1 MPDITT
7 EDGTV
12 IPFWLYV
19 STFVLIGLII
29 LMVLYVIFIYIKS
42 KEFHSYS
49 CAYIIILNISIL
61 IDSIFRIIP
70 VGDDK
75 TKYKWLQFIQAF
87 ILASLD
93 KYILLALTLQVFIIY
108 LGIMKTDFYYKH
120 KKAIFYITFFTSM
133 GLSFL
138 MGGLFLLGDV
148 TDYGLYWYTKDNSI
162 KKIFDNIFNSVFL
175 TLNTFFCIIVIINIC
190 IRKEEI
196 EKGMLNENDYEHD
209 LNRMIII
216 FITNTLIYVES
227 FIIIHD
233 VINIKGVYI
242 DLIYLVSCLIVTL
255 IYSINKFVINE
266 TKKIFCKK
274 VLLKSKP
281 KINTFAQTSTFK
293 EVEMNNRLSD
303 EYGDDN

>member
-7 EDGTV
+7 EDGTD

-29 LMVLYVIFIYIKS
+29 LIVLYVIFIYIKS

-61 IDSIFRIIP
+61 IDNIFRIIP
-70 VGDDK
+70 VSDDK

-93 KYILLALTLQVFIIY
+93 KYILLDLTLQVFIIY
-108 LGIMKTDFYYKH
+108 LGIMKTDFYYKY

-216 FITNTLIYVES
+216 FITNTLFYVES

-281 KINTFAQTSTFK
+281 KINTFVQTSTFK

>member
-1 MPDITT
+1 M
-7 EDGTV
+7 
-12 IPFWLYV
+12 
-19 STFVLIGLII
+19 
-29 LMVLYVIFIYIKS
+29 
-42 KEFHSYS
+42 
-49 CAYIIILNISIL
+49 
-61 IDSIFRIIP
+61 
-70 VGDDK
+70 
-75 TKYKWLQFIQAF
+75 
-87 ILASLD
+87 
-93 KYILLALTLQVFIIY
+93 
-108 LGIMKTDFYYKH
+108 
-120 KKAIFYITFFTSM
+120 
-133 GLSFL
+133 
-138 MGGLFLLGDV
+138 
-148 TDYGLYWYTKDNSI
+148 
-162 KKIFDNIFNSVFL
+162 

-242 DLIYLVSCLIVTL
+242 DLIYLVSCLILTL

-281 KINTFAQTSTFK
+281 KINTFVQTSTFK

>member
-1 MPDITT
+1 MPDIIT
-7 EDGTV
+7 EDDSV

-29 LMVLYVIFIYIKS
+29 LIVLYVIFIYIKS

-61 IDSIFRIIP
+61 IDNIFRIIP
-70 VGDDK
+70 VGDDE

-87 ILASLD
+87 ILASFD
-93 KYILLALTLQVFIIY
+93 KYILLDLTLQVFIIY
-108 LGIMKTDFYYKH
+108 LGIMKTDFYYKY

-148 TDYGLYWYTKDNSI
+148 TDYGLYWYTKDKSI
-162 KKIFDNIFNSVFL
+162 KKIFDDIFNSVFL

-255 IYSINKFVINE
+255 IYSINKFVINQ

>member
-1 MPDITT
+1 MPDIIT

-29 LMVLYVIFIYIKS
+29 LIVLYVIFIYIKS

-75 TKYKWLQFIQAF
+75 TKYKWLQYIQAF

-93 KYILLALTLQVFIIY
+93 KYILLDLILQVFIIY

-148 TDYGLYWYTKDNSI
+148 TDYGLYWYTKDYSI

-281 KINTFAQTSTFK
+281 KINTFTQTSTFK

>member
-1 MPDITT
+1 
-7 EDGTV
+7 
-12 IPFWLYV
+12 
-19 STFVLIGLII
+19 
-29 LMVLYVIFIYIKS
+29 
-42 KEFHSYS
+42 
-49 CAYIIILNISIL
+49 
-61 IDSIFRIIP
+61 
-70 VGDDK
+70 
-75 TKYKWLQFIQAF
+75 
-87 ILASLD
+87 
-93 KYILLALTLQVFIIY
+93 
-108 LGIMKTDFYYKH
+108 MKTDFYYKH

-242 DLIYLVSCLIVTL
+242 DLIYLVSCLILTL

>member
-12 IPFWLYV
+12 IPFWMYV

-29 LMVLYVIFIYIKS
+29 LIVLYVIFIYIKS

-75 TKYKWLQFIQAF
+75 TKYKWLQYIQAF

-93 KYILLALTLQVFIIY
+93 KYILLDLILQVFIIY

-120 KKAIFYITFFTSM
+120 KKAIFYITFFTGM

-138 MGGLFLLGDV
+138 MGGLFLLGNV

-281 KINTFAQTSTFK
+281 KINTFDQTSTFK

>member
-1 MPDITT
+1 MPDIIT

-29 LMVLYVIFIYIKS
+29 LIVLYVIFIYIKS

-75 TKYKWLQFIQAF
+75 TKYKWLQYIQAF

-93 KYILLALTLQVFIIY
+93 KYILLDLTLQVFIIY

-196 EKGMLNENDYEHD
+196 EKEMLNENDYEHD

>member
-1 MPDITT
+1 MPDIIT

-29 LMVLYVIFIYIKS
+29 LIVLYVIFIYIKS

-61 IDSIFRIIP
+61 IDNIFRIIP
-70 VGDDK
+70 VSDDK

>member
-1 MPDITT
+1 MPDIIT

-29 LMVLYVIFIYIKS
+29 LIVLYVIFIYIKS

-61 IDSIFRIIP
+61 IDNIFRIIP

>member
-1 MPDITT
+1 MPDIIT

-29 LMVLYVIFIYIKS
+29 LIVLYVIFIYIKS

-61 IDSIFRIIP
+61 IDNIFRIIP

-93 KYILLALTLQVFIIY
+93 KYILLDLTLQVFIIY

>member
-1 MPDITT
+1 MPDIIT

-29 LMVLYVIFIYIKS
+29 LIVLYVIFIYIKS

-61 IDSIFRIIP
+61 IDSIFRM

-75 TKYKWLQFIQAF
+75 TKYKWLQYIQAF

-93 KYILLALTLQVFIIY
+93 KYILLDLILQVFIIY

-120 KKAIFYITFFTSM
+120 KKAIFYITFFTGM

>member
-29 LMVLYVIFIYIKS
+29 LIVLYVIFIYIKS

-138 MGGLFLLGDV
+138 MGGLFLLGNV

>member
-1 MPDITT
+1 MPDIIT
-7 EDGTV
+7 EDLTV

-29 LMVLYVIFIYIKS
+29 LIVLYVIFIYIKS

-61 IDSIFRIIP
+61 IDNIFRIIP
-70 VGDDK
+70 VSDDE
-75 TKYKWLQFIQAF
+75 TKYKWLQYIQAF

-93 KYILLALTLQVFIIY
+93 KYILLDLTLQVFIIY

-138 MGGLFLLGDV
+138 MGGLFLLGNV

>member
-12 IPFWLYV
+12 IPFWMYV

-29 LMVLYVIFIYIKS
+29 LIVLYVIFIYIKS

-75 TKYKWLQFIQAF
+75 TKYKWLQYIQAF

-93 KYILLALTLQVFIIY
+93 KYILLDLILQVFIIY

-120 KKAIFYITFFTSM
+120 KKAIFYITFFTGM

-281 KINTFAQTSTFK
+281 KINTFDQTSTFK

>member
-1 MPDITT
+1 MPDIIT

-29 LMVLYVIFIYIKS
+29 LIVLYVIFIYIKS

-75 TKYKWLQFIQAF
+75 TKYKWLQYIQAF

-93 KYILLALTLQVFIIY
+93 KYILLDLTLQVFIIY

-120 KKAIFYITFFTSM
+120 KKAIFYITFFTGM

-196 EKGMLNENDYEHD
+196 EKEMLNENDYEHD

>member
-1 MPDITT
+1 MPDIIT

-29 LMVLYVIFIYIKS
+29 LIVLYVIFIYIKS

-75 TKYKWLQFIQAF
+75 TKYKWLQYIQAF

-93 KYILLALTLQVFIIY
+93 KYILLDLILQVFIIY

-120 KKAIFYITFFTSM
+120 KKAIFYITFFTGM

-148 TDYGLYWYTKDNSI
+148 TDYGLYWYTKDYSI

-209 LNRMIII
+209 LNRMILI
-216 FITNTLIYVES
+216 FYFIY
-227 FIIIHD
+227 
-233 VINIKGVYI
+233 
-242 DLIYLVSCLIVTL
+242 
-255 IYSINKFVINE
+255 IYSLYINYRNILV
-266 TKKIFCKK
+266 
-274 VLLKSKP
+274 
-281 KINTFAQTSTFK
+281 
-293 EVEMNNRLSD
+293 
-303 EYGDDN
+303 

>member
-1 MPDITT
+1 MPDIIT

-29 LMVLYVIFIYIKS
+29 LIVLYVIFIYIKS

-61 IDSIFRIIP
+61 IDNIFRIIP
-70 VGDDK
+70 VSDDK

-93 KYILLALTLQVFIIY
+93 KYILLDLTLQVFIIY
-108 LGIMKTDFYYKH
+108 LGIMKTNFYYKH

>member
-1 MPDITT
+1 MPDIIT

-29 LMVLYVIFIYIKS
+29 LIVLYVIFIYIKS

-61 IDSIFRIIP
+61 IDNIFRIIP
-70 VGDDK
+70 VSDDK

-209 LNRMIII
+209 LNRMILI

>member
-1 MPDITT
+1 MPDIIT

-29 LMVLYVIFIYIKS
+29 LIVLYVIFIYIKS

-75 TKYKWLQFIQAF
+75 TKYKWLQYIQAF

-93 KYILLALTLQVFIIY
+93 KYILLDLTLQVFIIY

-209 LNRMIII
+209 LNRMI
-216 FITNTLIYVES
+216 LI
-227 FIIIHD
+227 
-233 VINIKGVYI
+233 
-242 DLIYLVSCLIVTL
+242 
-255 IYSINKFVINE
+255 
-266 TKKIFCKK
+266 
-274 VLLKSKP
+274 
-281 KINTFAQTSTFK
+281 
-293 EVEMNNRLSD
+293 
-303 EYGDDN
+303 

>member
-1 MPDITT
+1 MPDIIT

-29 LMVLYVIFIYIKS
+29 LIVLYVIFIYIKS

-75 TKYKWLQFIQAF
+75 TKYKWLQYIQAF

-138 MGGLFLLGDV
+138 MGGLFLLGNV
-148 TDYGLYWYTKDNSI
+148 TDYGLYWYTNDNSI

-233 VINIKGVYI
+233 VIKITGVYI

>member
-12 IPFWLYV
+12 IPFWMYV

-29 LMVLYVIFIYIKS
+29 LIVLYVIFIYIKS

-75 TKYKWLQFIQAF
+75 TKYKWLQYIQAF

-93 KYILLALTLQVFIIY
+93 KYILLDLILQVFIIY

-120 KKAIFYITFFTSM
+120 KKAIFYITFFTGM

>member
-1 MPDITT
+1 MPDIIT

-29 LMVLYVIFIYIKS
+29 LIVLYVIFIYIKS

-93 KYILLALTLQVFIIY
+93 KYILLDLTLQVFIIY

>member
-1 MPDITT
+1 MPDIIT

-29 LMVLYVIFIYIKS
+29 LIVLYVIFIYIKS

-75 TKYKWLQFIQAF
+75 TKYKWLQYIQAF

-93 KYILLALTLQVFIIY
+93 KYILLDLILQVFIIY

-120 KKAIFYITFFTSM
+120 KKAIFYITFFTGM

-196 EKGMLNENDYEHD
+196 EKEMLNENDYEHD

-233 VINIKGVYI
+233 VIKIKGVYI

>member
-1 MPDITT
+1 MPDIIT
-7 EDGTV
+7 EDDSV

-29 LMVLYVIFIYIKS
+29 LIVLYVIFIYIKS
-42 KEFHSYS
+42 KEFHSYL

-93 KYILLALTLQVFIIY
+93 KYILLDLTLQVFIIY

-175 TLNTFFCIIVIINIC
+175 TLNTFFCI
-190 IRKEEI
+190 
-196 EKGMLNENDYEHD
+196 
-209 LNRMIII
+209 
-216 FITNTLIYVES
+216 
-227 FIIIHD
+227 
-233 VINIKGVYI
+233 
-242 DLIYLVSCLIVTL
+242 
-255 IYSINKFVINE
+255 
-266 TKKIFCKK
+266 
-274 VLLKSKP
+274 
-281 KINTFAQTSTFK
+281 
-293 EVEMNNRLSD
+293 LS
-303 EYGDDN
+303 

>member
-1 MPDITT
+1 MPDIIT

-29 LMVLYVIFIYIKS
+29 LIVLYVIFIYIKS

-75 TKYKWLQFIQAF
+75 TKYKWLQYIQAF

-93 KYILLALTLQVFIIY
+93 KYILLDLTLQVFIIY

>member
-1 MPDITT
+1 MPDIITA
-7 EDGTV
+7 DGTV

-29 LMVLYVIFIYIKS
+29 LIVLYVIFIYIKS

-61 IDSIFRIIP
+61 IDNIFRIIP
-70 VGDDK
+70 VSDDK

-196 EKGMLNENDYEHD
+196 EKEMLNENDYEHD

-242 DLIYLVSCLIVTL
+242 DLIYLVSCLIVSL

>member
-1 MPDITT
+1 MPDIITD
-7 EDGTV
+7 DGTV

-29 LMVLYVIFIYIKS
+29 LIVLYVIFIYIKS

-61 IDSIFRIIP
+61 IDNIFRIIP
-70 VGDDK
+70 VGDDE

-93 KYILLALTLQVFIIY
+93 KYILLDLILQVFIIY

>member
-1 MPDITT
+1 MPDIIT

-29 LMVLYVIFIYIKS
+29 LIVLYVIFIYIKS

-61 IDSIFRIIP
+61 IDNIFRIIP

-93 KYILLALTLQVFIIY
+93 KYILLDLTLQVFIIY

-196 EKGMLNENDYEHD
+196 EKEMLNENDYEHD

>member
-29 LMVLYVIFIYIKS
+29 LIVLYVIFIYIKS

-61 IDSIFRIIP
+61 IDNIFRIIP
-70 VGDDK
+70 VSDDK

-93 KYILLALTLQVFIIY
+93 KYILLDLTLQVFIIY

>member
-1 MPDITT
+1 MPDIIT

-29 LMVLYVIFIYIKS
+29 LIVLYVIFIYIKS

-75 TKYKWLQFIQAF
+75 TKYKWLQYIQAF

-93 KYILLALTLQVFIIY
+93 KYILLDLILQVFIIY

-120 KKAIFYITFFTSM
+120 KKAIFYITFITSM

-138 MGGLFLLGDV
+138 MGGLFLLLRV

-196 EKGMLNENDYEHD
+196 EKEMLNENDYEHD

-233 VINIKGVYI
+233 VIKIKGVYI

>member
-1 MPDITT
+1 MPDIIT

-29 LMVLYVIFIYIKS
+29 LIVLYVIFIYIKS

-61 IDSIFRIIP
+61 IDNIFRIIP
-70 VGDDK
+70 VSDDK

-93 KYILLALTLQVFIIY
+93 KYILLDLTLQVFIIY

>member
-1 MPDITT
+1 MPDIIT

-29 LMVLYVIFIYIKS
+29 LIVLYVIFIYIKS

-61 IDSIFRIIP
+61 IDNIFRIIP
-70 VGDDK
+70 VSDDK

-196 EKGMLNENDYEHD
+196 EKEMLNENDYEHD

>member
-1 MPDITT
+1 MPDIIT

-29 LMVLYVIFIYIKS
+29 LIVLYVIFIYIKS

-49 CAYIIILNISIL
+49 CPYIIIFNISIL

-75 TKYKWLQFIQAF
+75 TKYKWLQYIQAF

-93 KYILLALTLQVFIIY
+93 KYILLDLTLQVFIIY

-196 EKGMLNENDYEHD
+196 EKEMLNENDYEHD

>member
-1 MPDITT
+1 MPDIIT
-7 EDGTV
+7 EDDSV

-29 LMVLYVIFIYIKS
+29 LIVLYVIFIYIKS

-61 IDSIFRIIP
+61 IDNIFRIIP
-70 VGDDK
+70 VGDDE

>member
-1 MPDITT
+1 MPDIIT

-29 LMVLYVIFIYIKS
+29 LIVLYVIFIYIKS

-93 KYILLALTLQVFIIY
+93 KYILLDLTLQVFIIY

-148 TDYGLYWYTKDNSI
+148 TDYGLYWYTKDYSI

-196 EKGMLNENDYEHD
+196 EKEMLNENDYEHD

-281 KINTFAQTSTFK
+281 KINTFDQTSTFK

>member
-1 MPDITT
+1 MPDIIT
-7 EDGTV
+7 EDDSV

-29 LMVLYVIFIYIKS
+29 LIVLYVIFIYIKS

-93 KYILLALTLQVFIIY
+93 KYILLDLTLQVFIIY
-108 LGIMKTDFYYKH
+108 LGIMKTDFYYKY

>member
-29 LMVLYVIFIYIKS
+29 LIVLYVIFIYIKS

-93 KYILLALTLQVFIIY
+93 KYILLDLTLQVFIIY

-196 EKGMLNENDYEHD
+196 EKEMLNENDYEHD

>member
-1 MPDITT
+1 MPDIIT
-7 EDGTV
+7 D

-29 LMVLYVIFIYIKS
+29 LIVLYVIFIYIKS

-61 IDSIFRIIP
+61 IDNIFRIIP
-70 VGDDK
+70 VGDDE

-93 KYILLALTLQVFIIY
+93 KYILLDLILQVFIIY

>member
-1 MPDITT
+1 MPDIIT
-7 EDGTV
+7 EDDTV

-29 LMVLYVIFIYIKS
+29 LIVLYVIFIYIKS

-93 KYILLALTLQVFIIY
+93 KYILLDLILQVFIIY

-281 KINTFAQTSTFK
+281 KINTFTQTSTFK

>member
-1 MPDITT
+1 MPDIIT

-29 LMVLYVIFIYIKS
+29 LIVLYVIFIYIKS

-75 TKYKWLQFIQAF
+75 TKYKWLQYIQAF

-93 KYILLALTLQVFIIY
+93 KYILLDLILQVFIIY

-281 KINTFAQTSTFK
+281 KINTFDQTSTFK